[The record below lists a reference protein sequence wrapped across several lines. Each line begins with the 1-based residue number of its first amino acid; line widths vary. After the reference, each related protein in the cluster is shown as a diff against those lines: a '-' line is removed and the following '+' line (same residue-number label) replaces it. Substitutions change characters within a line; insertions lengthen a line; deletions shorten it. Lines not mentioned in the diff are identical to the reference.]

1 MLHVDTLQSFRPPTP
16 RLWRLTCW
24 SWRLDWAPVW
34 RSWAL
39 TLKVSQLISC
49 SCADWRCRVGV
60 LFVAALRGGLKSLQ
74 QLSSSP
80 GAASVRPAGNDFTS
94 EFREISFHSTLLIPK
109 ETGLRCRRSSAILPF
124 RPYIM
129 QTSHREDRSE
139 RKNDGN
145 TQYEERR
152 GEKRTQ
158 TELLKGEQEKLLN
171 CCSSFSLG
179 AFSWWRKLVIVWV

>member
-1 MLHVDTLQSFRPPTP
+1 MLELEA
-16 RLWRLTCW
+16 RLGARLEEL
-24 SWRLDWAPVW
+24 SADAEGE
-34 RSWAL
+34 SAD
-39 TLKVSQLISC
+39 QLFM
-49 SCADWRCRVGV
+49 CRVT
-60 LFVAALRGGLKSLQ
+60 LPGGLKSLQ

-109 ETGLRCRRSSAILPF
+109 ETGLRCRRSSATLPF

-129 QTSHREDRSE
+129 QTSHKEDRSE

-179 AFSWWRKLVIVWV
+179 ASSWWRKLVIVWV